1 MQRRTWSTDEKLAI
15 VMAGLKK
22 IQSVAELCREHQIS
36 QTQYYKWRDQFLEG
50 GKQALMGAKHD
61 TTKQF
66 ERKVEQL
73 ERIIGK
79 QTVALEVLKKLS
91 TKRASLCRTG
101 SGGRHVAHRGWALGH
116 SRLPVPRRQPQSL
129 LCRKD
134 SQEACA
140 EPRTPP

>member
-1 MQRRTWSTDEKLAI
+1 MQRRTWTTDEKLAI
-15 VMAGLKK
+15 VMTGLKQ

-61 TTKQF
+61 ATKQF

-79 QTVALEVLKKLS
+79 QTVALEVLKK
-91 TKRASLCRTG
+91 TFG
-101 SGGRHVAHRGWALGH
+101 
-116 SRLPVPRRQPQSL
+116 
-129 LCRKD
+129 
-134 SQEACA
+134 
-140 EPRTPP
+140 

>member
-1 MQRRTWSTDEKLAI
+1 MQRRTWTTDEKLAI
-15 VMAGLKK
+15 VMAGLKQ

-73 ERIIGK
+73 EHIIGK
-79 QTVALEVLKKLS
+79 QTVALEVLKKTFS
-91 TKRASLCRTG
+91 
-101 SGGRHVAHRGWALGH
+101 
-116 SRLPVPRRQPQSL
+116 
-129 LCRKD
+129 
-134 SQEACA
+134 
-140 EPRTPP
+140 